1 MKINYIKMLENWN
14 FEIENNIWRKINLM
28 IWIKRKWGGKKK
40 KKKMGMTEETTSD
53 FEDKSV
59 EIMQLEKERTK
70 IF

>member
-1 MKINYIKMLENWN
+1 
-14 FEIENNIWRKINLM
+14 
-28 IWIKRKWGGKKK
+28 
-40 KKKMGMTEETTSD
+40 MGMTEETTSD